1 MTLKDLIRLLYENQ
15 WTNGLLKVVLK
26 YRIKYRTVID
36 RTPIYG
42 KLVPLRGT
50 VKQYRYAVLCP
61 VIY

>member
-42 KLVPLRGT
+42 ELENLRHMKVDELSERGSWN
-50 VKQYRYAVLCP
+50 
-61 VIY
+61 